1 MDRDT
6 VFEHNGRVM
15 VQVVDGES
23 VLLDVDGG
31 MYFALNEVGGRV
43 WELCDGT
50 RSVGSIAEVICTEYD
65 VAATTAL
72 GDVDELLDG
81 LVGAGLIRER

>member
-1 MDRDT
+1 
-6 VFEHNGRVM
+6 
-15 VQVVDGES
+15 
-23 VLLDVDGG
+23 
-31 MYFALNEVGGRV
+31 
-43 WELCDGT
+43 
-50 RSVGSIAEVICTEYD
+50 VGSIAEVICTEYD